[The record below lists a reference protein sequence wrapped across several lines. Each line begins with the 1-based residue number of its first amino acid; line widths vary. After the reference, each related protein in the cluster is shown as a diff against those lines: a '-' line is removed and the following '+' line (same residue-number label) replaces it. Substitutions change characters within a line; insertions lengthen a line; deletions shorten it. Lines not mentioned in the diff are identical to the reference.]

1 MSPLTRRTRR
11 AVTLSAWKFW
21 VTSMSGL
28 AALKSAQILSKR
40 PMASLLNWKS
50 SRRTLPSRPEEQ
62 AASEPPA
69 AASAA
74 ALAVVA
80 RKERLLS
87 AVMGTSRCVVAMTG
101 LFCL

>member
-1 MSPLTRRTRR
+1 
-11 AVTLSAWKFW
+11 
-21 VTSMSGL
+21 
-28 AALKSAQILSKR
+28 
-40 PMASLLNWKS
+40 MASHKAITITAPQRKAVYALV
-50 SRRTLPSRPEEQ
+50 
-62 AASEPPA
+62 
-69 AASAA
+69 AA